1 MEYCFEWRVMSKPVY
16 EAEINDG
23 SVRVGELERTNA
35 KITSND

>member
-1 MEYCFEWRVMSKPVY
+1 MEYYFEWMGVSKPVY